1 MPRNKDIQSVL
12 IIGAGPIVIGQAC
25 EFDYSG
31 AQACKAL
38 REEGLRV
45 ILVNSN
51 PATIMTDPE
60 IADATYIEPITAAYV
75 EQIIAVE
82 RPDALLPTM
91 GGQTALNLALEL
103 DELGVLERYQVQLI
117 GAKRAAI
124 EKAEKRE
131 LFNQCMA
138 EIGLEVARSGIVH
151 NLEEAEQV
159 LERVGLPCII
169 RPSLTLGG
177 SGGGIATNMDEFRAI
192 CAQGLQLSPV
202 SSVLIDESLIGW
214 KEYELE
220 VIRDKND
227 NCIIVC
233 GIENVDPMGVHTG
246 DSITVAPI
254 QTLTDKEYQVMRNSA
269 LAILRAIGVETG
281 GSNVQFAVD
290 PKSGR
295 QIVIEMNP
303 RVSRSS
309 ALASKATGF
318 PIARVAAKLA
328 IGYSLDELA
337 NEITGGLIPASFEP
351 TLDYVVTKIPKFT
364 FEKFAH
370 SEDKLNTQ
378 MRSVGEVMAIG
389 RNFAESLNKALRSL
403 EAEHNSLR
411 SASARNLDND
421 QLQDAIAVPS
431 SHRLYQVA
439 EALRRGWGIDQVY
452 KLSFI
457 DPWFL
462 AQMLEIIK
470 IEIEIKTWPGIS
482 NIFIDE
488 RDIEAWVA
496 SCKGALTESEARSYA
511 PLLDLDAEQLRYW
524 KRMGFSDADIAE
536 LCGQPEVVIRELRWH
551 HKIHPVFKNV
561 DSCAGEF
568 AASSAYMYSSYD
580 KECELQIDEPKR
592 SVIVLG
598 SGPNRIGQGIE
609 FDYCCV
615 HAAMA
620 IREQGYTSIMVN
632 CNPETVSTDFDCSD
646 RLYFEPIRVEEVLEI
661 VRREQPLGLI
671 VQFGG
676 QTPLSIAR
684 ALEEEGVPILGTSAA
699 AIERSED
706 REQFQQLVQELQLKQ
721 PRNAIARSQAEAVA
735 AAETIGY
742 PLVVRPSFVLGGRA
756 MEIVRDSE
764 QLESFIKAAVRLRP
778 GAPILLDQY
787 LDHAVEIDVDA
798 LADGEQC
805 LIGGIL
811 EHIEPAG
818 VHSGDSSCVLPA
830 QHLSAAMLELIATQ
844 TRTLARAL
852 GACGLLNVQY
862 AVYQD
867 ELYLI
872 EVNPRAARTAPFTAK
887 AVGVSLPRL
896 ATRAMLGVSLAQ
908 QGHSADLVSSQ
919 VCVKE
924 AVLPFNKFPSDDPLL
939 GPEMKSTGE
948 VMGKADSFAE
958 AYLKAQIA
966 AFNPPPKQIQ
976 GVFLALSSLTAELQ
990 AGLDLAERISKLG
1003 HQLIVS
1009 DQYQE
1014 AQWAQQLG
1022 AQFMDL
1028 GKVQASIASGAIN
1041 LLLFASTDRNQGSEP
1056 YRKLRQQAI
1065 YSNVCYTTNIAASA
1079 ALIQSLATNH
1089 PITIK
1094 ALQATS

>member
-75 EQIIAVE
+75 EQIIAAE

-431 SHRLYQVA
+431 SQRLYQVA
-439 EALRRGWGIDQVY
+439 EALRRGWSIDKVY
-452 KLSFI
+452 ELSFI

-462 AQMLEIIK
+462 AQMLEIIRTEN
-470 IEIEIKTWPGIS
+470 EIAACDWLKLS
-482 NIFIDE
+482 
-488 RDIEAWVA
+488 
-496 SCKGALTESEARSYA
+496 
-511 PLLDLDAEQLRYW
+511 AEQLRAW
-524 KRMGFSDADIAE
+524 KRMGFSDADIATLSARSE
-536 LCGQPEVVIRELRWH
+536 ADVRTQRWQLGV
-551 HKIHPVFKNV
+551 HPVFKNV

-580 KECELQIDEPKR
+580 SECELQVDASKR

-684 ALEEEGVPILGTSAA
+684 ALEEAGVPILGTSAA

-756 MEIVRDSE
+756 MEIVRDSD
-764 QLESFIKAAVRLRP
+764 QLESFIEAAVRLRP

-830 QHLSAAMLELIATQ
+830 QHLSAAMLELIAAQ

-896 ATRAMLGVSLAQ
+896 ATRAMLGLSLAQ

-966 AFNPPPKQIQ
+966 AFNPPPAQIQ

-1028 GKVQASIASGAIN
+1028 SKVQAGIASGAIN

-1065 YSNVCYTTNIAASA
+1065 SSNVCYTTNIAASA
-1079 ALIQSLATNH
+1079 ALIQSLASNH

-1094 ALQATS
+1094 ALQANG